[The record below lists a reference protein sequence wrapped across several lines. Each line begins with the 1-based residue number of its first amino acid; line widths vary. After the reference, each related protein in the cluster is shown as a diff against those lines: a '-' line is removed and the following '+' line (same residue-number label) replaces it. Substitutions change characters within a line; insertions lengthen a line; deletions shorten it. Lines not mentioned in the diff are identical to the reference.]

1 MYVWKSK
8 SRRDRRHFAS
18 TGLETLDEA
27 DLDTL
32 RKNEV
37 GVRKEEEVNRYEL
50 EQIEVDKFVNFARED
65 ITTYFSTRNGMDEVS
80 AVGAVLM
87 DDRAKAEILKKEKMG
102 DDEEEDDDV
111 SVLTTSSL
119 DKHEKKK
126 KKKDKSNDNTNT
138 TLEEPPQTISTEQQ
152 PTGTANEEADKKIA
166 ADKEKEKA
174 DKKLQK
180 EAEKKKMLKSTAGH
194 VPHKK
199 KKGETSSPEK
209 PKDPMSIEF
218 ILEMN
223 PSEMNKDQKTK
234 MKIHQVFSMFDA
246 DAGGTINRE
255 EMRNCVDELCIP
267 MDDDELTQVMKEVD
281 EDDTGEIDFEEFFGW
296 YQKNAGAATKGKAMG
311 SMALKFAKAMRQYNG
326 ESVREEAKRLIL
338 ACAEREAEEKSR
350 HVFRLSRPPRFCCM
364 YCGESFKNAVDEGI
378 HKAKAK
384 MIHKDWDH
392 EREATLKRQHPVL
405 TIFNGPEARKW
416 RVRRLIHSQHLYD
429 PELDGITYD
438 DITVWKNKTRPFN
451 SDPNDKRG
459 DQLRRGQLVEGFDAK
474 VGKRAGFVQRGFV
487 LRDQRPGEG
496 RTRNHMACNPM
507 LLPDIILRLYMDKQ
521 PHITKHVKKRAR
533 KNNIPLPIDTI
544 TNTFLCDPA
553 GGGSKAMV
561 SFHWSGLVYQGAFVM
576 GEFNGYK
583 GERMES
589 QGHVNAAGESE
600 FVLERHLSAGI
611 YHYYFLIDG
620 RKRIDKTKP
629 ATLLNGQKRN
639 IVTVCNPSILGGQG
653 GPYNDGRLAGK
664 NFDAVLGAGGDVS
677 TLVENSS
684 VDMVGKISRGN
695 SRIAASRGGSR
706 PGTTNSTLSKNNNN
720 NNNNALA
727 LRPSSTEGQ
736 HRLNAIMTPS
746 NEGMSPTWLAT
757 GGKPLKR
764 IDLVHNMVCDD
775 GSWALGQALVDN
787 HRVHYVD
794 LCSNLITSDGMVHL
808 ATMLKGNGTITTLKM
823 SANNIGYDGCRAFSN
838 ALIFND
844 ELRLRHLELAQNSLE
859 DDGAEAIC
867 RGLKGCGTITFLN
880 LDGNRIHDDGAA
892 AIGVMLAHNMI
903 ITTLQLAYNQIEG
916 VGTRAIGQALQKNCT
931 LTNLNLNANPLG
943 PLGLE
948 SISNMLRLND
958 TINTVSMGY
967 SRVLGKG
974 GSGEGTHGLFEL
986 CRMLRL
992 NRTLTSLDLA
1002 GNGFLEPDVER
1013 LLASLFDLDNT
1024 QVSTRKRN
1032 IAIFELK
1039 MEDNSFDGE
1048 WLIKDHIV
1056 QRNGFHNLP
1065 SIPLYCLQNK
1075 QLWAQLT
1082 EEKRHDHLH
1091 WLQMKKIKRKL
1102 ADQRRMQRRAELDAR
1117 IAAQKA
1123 EKEKFLAIENQD
1135 DETSI
1140 REAKKEEKRKKK
1152 ALKRDAAAYRELMRE
1167 KDPSE
1172 MTPEERKRIM
1182 SREARLESKFED
1194 ENDDMSSLG
1203 SFDFI
1208 KGGVMLDDELSVVS
1222 NLTGA
1227 GSMVYRGG
1235 KYVFDETAGMGM
1247 GEEGESFL
1255 GGDIGSVT
1263 EGSVKSSMPFGKM
1276 DPDSGSYE
1284 APSIDSD
1291 FLASMRSSLF
1301 GSSVGTPNEEKKEE
1315 RGGGGKKGYPRHS
1328 GMYSVGSQSMQDS
1341 ISTYVSMASDDS
1353 DSIIS
1358 SQATAT
1364 TVSMSKNSAA
1374 SYLVNKA
1381 VEDERRMM
1389 IDDDSRSDANS
1400 VKFSLIGGKPPLP
1413 PGGGGGGILNLLGSP
1428 SKAKKPKKIYAR
1440 EEGEWRKDRS
1450 WISQRALDRTA
1461 RKIAEEAARQEQIKR
1476 QQDEDDFIGARTDV
1490 KQEEMERYFKKDDGS
1505 AMVQAVVDELKDL
1518 RKDENERKEQELH
1531 AIKRKDLVE
1540 KTNFFPEAKL
1550 RVETR
1555 KVFDIFDGDASG
1567 QIGVDEFGDLMKEL
1581 CLPMSKKELKALVK
1595 KLDDDGSGELDFE
1608 EFFVWY
1614 RDNHKEQKQGSVV
1627 EQMRLKATSFIN
1639 ASLGSTGKMEA
1650 KRILISNE
1658 TKDIVA
1664 LARHD
1669 FRTSKTGKPQFEC
1682 MECHAAFIDKKS
1694 KKLHDKNVEEIHA
1707 QHALLHARATARHK
1721 LVDMARFRVTKGEA
1735 YPKFFVYPDDVP
1747 DHVELQVM
1755 DRPDLEVGRPL
1766 GVINKNTT
1774 VKALMRSGEK
1784 GTGDWIKIVYNNFEE
1799 AWVAEKTRRPLKIHL
1814 VPMGVGEDRGEE
1826 EEEEEYEEEE
1836 EVLNEMTGE
1845 TTKVKVKKKRKK
1857 KKKEEKEVK
1866 VPTWPKKGHL
1876 EFFAVPGF
1884 YKISPKL
1891 GNGLELNVRAQP
1903 DIDSPI
1909 VGFVIP
1915 TMAVKCLAMYG
1926 DWIQVRFK
1934 TYDNAWMLVR
1944 NQVHTLMVPCDRD
1957 ISERAL
1963 QSKTSPW
1970 DWTYDYILDKPTES
1984 HTTAG
1989 SRDAL
1994 GTQAFEKAKEEK
2006 KSTSTKAK
2014 LGLTDQLTDDM

>member
-1 MYVWKSK
+1 MYVWKAK
-8 SRRDRRHFAS
+8 SRRDRRHFAA
-18 TGLETLDEA
+18 TGLDTLDEA
-27 DLDTL
+27 DLETL
-32 RKNEV
+32 RKNEIT
-37 GVRKEEEVNRYEL
+37 VRKEEEVHRYEL
-50 EQIEVDKFVNFARED
+50 EQIEVDKFVKFATED
-65 ITTYFSTRNGMDEVS
+65 ITSYFETRNGMDEVS

-87 DDRAKAEILKKEKMG
+87 DDRAKAEKAKREAMG
-102 DDEEEDDDV
+102 EDEDNGDDDDV
-111 SVLTTSSL
+111 SVLTTASL
-119 DKHEKKK
+119 EKHEKKK
-126 KKKDKSNDNTNT
+126 KKREKKEKK
-138 TLEEPPQTISTEQQ
+138 EETKEEETSPQEEGKEEKK
-152 PTGTANEEADKKIA
+152 GTVEEGAEKKIA
-166 ADKEKEKA
+166 ADKAKEKEE
-174 DKKLQK
+174 KKLAK

-199 KKGETSSPEK
+199 KKGGSDSPEK
-209 PKDPMSIEF
+209 PLDPMSIEF

-223 PSEMNKDQKTK
+223 PAEMNKDQKTK
-234 MKIHQVFSMFDA
+234 LKIHQVFSMFDA
-246 DAGGTINRE
+246 DAGGTINRD

-281 EDDTGEIDFEEFFGW
+281 EDETGEIDFEEFFGW

-350 HVFRLSRPPRFCCM
+350 YVFRLSRPPRFCCE
-364 YCGESFKNAVDEGI
+364 YCGESFKNAVDEGV

-384 MIHKDWDH
+384 QLHKDWDH

-405 TIFNGPEARKW
+405 TILNGPEARKW

-429 PELDGITYD
+429 PELDGITYE

-521 PHITKHVKKRAR
+521 PHISKHVKKRAR
-533 KNNIPLPIDTI
+533 KSGVPLPIDTI
-544 TNTFLCDPA
+544 NNTFLCDPA

-600 FVLERHLSAGI
+600 FVLERHLSAGK

-629 ATLLNGQKRN
+629 TVVLNGQKRN

-695 SRIAASRGGSR
+695 SRAAASRTGSR
-706 PGTTNSTLSKNNNN
+706 PGTNNSG
-720 NNNNALA
+720 ALA

-746 NEGMSPTWLAT
+746 NEGMSPNFLPT

-775 GSWALGQALVDN
+775 GSWALAQALIDN
-787 HRVHYVD
+787 HRVHYID
-794 LCSNLITSDGMVHL
+794 LCSNLITSDGMRHL
-808 ATMLKGNGTITTLKM
+808 STMLRGNGTVTTLKM

-844 ELRLRHLELAQNSLE
+844 ELRLRHLELAQNSLG
-859 DDGAEAIC
+859 DDGAEALC
-867 RGLKGCGTITFLN
+867 RGLKGCGTITYLN

-892 AIGVMLAHNMI
+892 AIGDMLAHNMI
-903 ITTLQLAYNQIEG
+903 ITTLQLAYNKIEG
-916 VGTRAIGQALQKNCT
+916 VGVRAIGQALQKNCT
-931 LTNLNLNANPLG
+931 LTNLNMNANPLG

-948 SISNMLRLND
+948 SISVMLRLND
-958 TINTVSMGY
+958 TVNTVSMGY

-974 GSGEGTHGLFEL
+974 GSGEGTQGLFEL
-986 CRMLRL
+986 CRMLRI

-1002 GNGFLEPDVER
+1002 GNGFMEPDAER
-1013 LLASLFDLDNT
+1013 LLASLHDLDNT
-1024 QVSTRKRN
+1024 QASTRKRN

-1065 SIPLYCLQNK
+1065 SIPLYCKQNEV
-1075 QLWAQLT
+1075 LWAQLT
-1082 EEKRHDHLH
+1082 EEKRYDHLH

-1117 IAAQKA
+1117 IAAKKA
-1123 EKEKFLAIENQD
+1123 EEEKMIAIENQD
-1135 DETSI
+1135 DEASI
-1140 REAKKEEKRKKK
+1140 QSAKKEEKRRKK
-1152 ALKRDAAAYRELMRE
+1152 ALKRDAAAYRELIRE

-1172 MTPEERKRIM
+1172 MTVEERARIM
-1182 SREARLESKFED
+1182 SREARLETKFEED
-1194 ENDDMSSLG
+1194 NDDMSSLG

-1208 KGGVMLDDELSVVS
+1208 KGGVMIDDELSVVS
-1222 NLTGA
+1222 NLTAG

-1235 KYVFDETAGMGM
+1235 KYVFDEDATEDAAA
-1247 GEEGESFL
+1247 SFL
-1255 GGDIGSVT
+1255 GGDGGGSVAQ
-1263 EGSVKSSMPFGKM
+1263 GSVKSSTPFGKM

-1284 APSIDSD
+1284 APSIDSE

-1301 GSSVGTPNEEKKEE
+1301 GSSVGGSSGMEEKKADGDDH
-1315 RGGGGKKGYPRHS
+1315 RGRGSKYPKHS
-1328 GMYSVGSQSMQDS
+1328 GMYSVMSDSVQDS
-1341 ISTYVSMASDDS
+1341 ISTHVSMASDDT
-1353 DSIIS
+1353 DSILS
-1358 SQATAT
+1358 SQATET
-1364 TVSMSKNSAA
+1364 TMSLSKNSAA
-1374 SYLVNKA
+1374 SYLVGKA
-1381 VEDERRMM
+1381 AEDIERRMM
-1389 IDDDSRSDANS
+1389 IEDDSRNDFDDSS
-1400 VKFSLIGGKPPLP
+1400 IVKFSLVGGRPPLP
-1413 PGGGGGGILNLLGSP
+1413 PAGQQVGILNLPGSP
-1428 SKAKKPKKIYAR
+1428 AKPKKKKKIYAR

-1476 QQDEDDFIGARTDV
+1476 QQEEDDFIGARIDT
-1490 KQEEMERYFKKDDGS
+1490 KEEEMERYFKKDDGA
-1505 AMVQAVVDELKDL
+1505 AMVQAVVDELRDL

-1540 KTNFFPEAKL
+1540 KTNHYPEARL

-1581 CLPMSKKELKALVK
+1581 CLPMTKKELKALVK
-1595 KLDDDGSGELDFE
+1595 KLDEDGSGELDFE

-1614 RDNHKEQKQGSVV
+1614 RDNHKEQKQGSLV
-1627 EQMRLKATSFIN
+1627 EQVRLKATSYIN
-1639 ASLGSTGKMEA
+1639 ASLGSTAKMEA
-1650 KRILISNE
+1650 KRILVSNE
-1658 TKDIVA
+1658 TKDVVS
-1664 LARHD
+1664 LARHE
-1669 FRTSKTGKPQFEC
+1669 FRTKRKPQFEC
-1682 MECHAAFIDKKS
+1682 MECHAAFIDKKI

-1721 LVDMARFRVTKGEA
+1721 LVDMARYRVTKGEA

-1755 DRPDLEVGRPL
+1755 DRPDMEVGRPL

-1774 VKALMRSGEK
+1774 AKALMRSGEK
-1784 GTGDWIKIVYNNFEE
+1784 GTGDWLKIVYNNFEE
-1799 AWVAEKTRRPLKIHL
+1799 AWVADKSRRPLKIHL
-1814 VPMGVGEDRGEE
+1814 VPMGVGEDSDDVKEEKRKLKIALSGKSEATVKKEEEERKLKEAETEAVEGVGEEE

-1836 EVLNEMTGE
+1836 EVVNEMTGE

-1857 KKKEEKEVK
+1857 KKK
-1866 VPTWPKKGHL
+1866 KKG
-1876 EFFAVPGF
+1876 GG
-1884 YKISPKL
+1884 L
-1891 GNGLELNVRAQP
+1891 GREG
-1903 DIDSPI
+1903 
-1909 VGFVIP
+1909 
-1915 TMAVKCLAMYG
+1915 
-1926 DWIQVRFK
+1926 
-1934 TYDNAWMLVR
+1934 
-1944 NQVHTLMVPCDRD
+1944 
-1957 ISERAL
+1957 
-1963 QSKTSPW
+1963 
-1970 DWTYDYILDKPTES
+1970 
-1984 HTTAG
+1984 
-1989 SRDAL
+1989 
-1994 GTQAFEKAKEEK
+1994 
-2006 KSTSTKAK
+2006 
-2014 LGLTDQLTDDM
+2014 